1 MLASAAAAGTVALA
15 AAGASLVADGK
26 VDYAVTARLKAVL
39 APGGTRALFVV
50 SAPRAASRDLF
61 LLPDAVQ
68 TVSVIG
74 NDVAVDV
81 DAGYW
86 GKAGVQAGVR
96 VAVERDPST
105 LPASS
110 ADIALARGV
119 LSTASDRKALL
130 THIARALAPG
140 AVLVAVERLSDGGGL
155 PWRKAGTD
163 LTTTALENLLE
174 TAPGFGRV
182 AVDVVGDGVA
192 VVVAQR
198 DATSLGGGGGS
209 QSKPGGGKA
218 DVAAVVP
225 GVKKQGKKKGKGF
238 R

>member
-1 MLASAAAAGTVALA
+1 M
-15 AAGASLVADGK
+15 ADGK

-39 APGGTRALFVV
+39 APGASRALFVV
-50 SAPRAASRDLF
+50 AAPRAASRDLF

-81 DAGYW
+81 DASYW

-96 VAVERDPST
+96 VAVEHDATT
-105 LPASS
+105 LAASS

-119 LSTASDRKALL
+119 LSTATDRKALL
-130 THIARALAPG
+130 THIARTLAPG
-140 AVLVAVERLSDGGGL
+140 AVLVAVERLADGGGL

-198 DATSLGGGGGS
+198 DSTSLGGGSGS
-209 QSKPGGGKA
+209 QSKAGGGKA

-238 R
+238 Q